1 MDSIIYLP
9 IFPQVKRKIRVDKYS
24 TVGNTGYM
32 NSDYQRIAEAIEFIV
47 ANVDQQP
54 NLEAIA
60 AQLNLSPFHFQRLF
74 SRWVGVTPKKYLQIL
89 TVEHAKQLLDEAQPL
104 LAVTDQVGLSSPSRL
119 HDHFVQ
125 LEAATP
131 GEFKAGGVGLS
142 IDYAVHNSPF
152 ADIFVAATA
161 RGICKLSFID
171 KSKVESHI
179 ADLQRRWPKAVL
191 RNQDSDRL
199 AAIESLFTSQKI
211 DGPLS
216 LHVSGTNFQ
225 IHVWRALLQIPQG
238 TLNSYSQVAEAVGR
252 PKAARAVGSAIGLNA
267 VAFFIPCHRVLQQS
281 GNIGGYHW
289 GTTRKHA
296 MHAWESA
303 RCL

>member
-1 MDSIIYLP
+1 VDSIIYP
-9 IFPQVKRKIRVDKYS
+9 PDFPTTKRKIRVDKYAI
-24 TVGNTGYM
+24 VGNTGCM
-32 NSDYQRIAEAIEFIV
+32 NSDYDRIAEAIEFINTN
-47 ANVDQQP
+47 ADQQP

-60 AQLNLSPFHFQRLF
+60 AQLSLSPFHFQRLF
-74 SRWVGVTPKKYLQIL
+74 SRWAGVTPKKYLQIL
-89 TVEHAKQLLDEAQPL
+89 TVERAKQLLAKAQPL

-125 LEAATP
+125 LEAVTP
-131 GEFKAGGVGLS
+131 GEFKAGGAGLS

-152 ADIFVAATA
+152 GNIFVAATT
-161 RGICKLSFID
+161 RGLCKLSFMD
-171 KSKVESHI
+171 KSDIELHI

-191 RNQDSDRL
+191 RNQDSGRL
-199 AAIESLFTSQKI
+199 ASIESLFTSQKI
-211 DGPLS
+211 DRPLS
-216 LHVSGTNFQ
+216 MHVSGTNFQ

-252 PKAARAVGSAIGLNA
+252 PKAARAVGWAIGLNP

-289 GTTRKHA
+289 GTIRKHA

-303 RCL
+303 RG